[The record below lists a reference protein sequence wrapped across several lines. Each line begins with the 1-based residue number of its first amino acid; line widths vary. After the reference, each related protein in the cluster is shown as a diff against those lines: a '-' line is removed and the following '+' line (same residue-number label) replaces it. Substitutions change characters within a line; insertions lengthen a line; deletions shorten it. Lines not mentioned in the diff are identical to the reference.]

1 MTGSSRM
8 SSGPLTQSVISEE
21 DIVELTQSGF
31 YKTPRIVKGLDFLP
45 FARDVL
51 DCGNELYVKFRIN
64 HDADRILSFTRVYDL
79 GFDNSVLFEIKN
91 PPRNRIL
98 IENIEDFEFIQYR
111 PQTDWVAINMGNTK
125 RLGVNEFN
133 EFRIS
138 ETFRHLHPVIF
149 LRAGYF
155 WHVMGMEPTD
165 AEMDGE
171 KVWYLYLKRQDRDFM
186 IRVDFTS
193 DQKFIFNPL
202 SDSWSLDNPTVEI
215 TDIEEIK
222 KALKSEDVSEA
233 IVSGVPMRL
242 VRVQEIA
249 KGVLFFVFLDTSEA
263 RRYYYARRT
272 TKLRIVTNSENGNKE
287 YLLDHVK
294 AMYID

>member
-1 MTGSSRM
+1 M
-8 SSGPLTQSVISEE
+8 
-21 DIVELTQSGF
+21 ELTQSGF
-31 YKTPRIVKGLDFLP
+31 YKTPRIIKGLDFLP

-51 DCGNELYVKFRIN
+51 DCGNALYVKFRTN
-64 HDADRILSFTRVYDL
+64 HDADRILSCTRVFDL
-79 GFDNSVLFEIKN
+79 GFDNSVLFEIGN

-138 ETFRHLHPVIF
+138 ETFRRLHPVIF

-155 WHVMGMEPTD
+155 WHVMGIEPTD
-165 AEMDGE
+165 EEMDGE
-171 KVWYLYLKRQDRDFM
+171 KVWYLYLKRQDKDFM
-186 IRVDFTS
+186 VRVDFRG

-202 SDSWSLDNPTVEI
+202 SDSWSLDDPTVEI
-215 TDIEEIK
+215 TDLEQIK
-222 KALKSEDVSEA
+222 KSLKSEDVSEV

-242 VRVQEIA
+242 IRVQEIA
-249 KGVLFFVFLDTSEA
+249 KGVLFFVFLDTSES
-263 RRYYYARRT
+263 RRYYYARHT
-272 TKLRIVTNSENGNKE
+272 TKLRIVTNAENGRKE
-287 YLLDHVK
+287 YLLDHIK
-294 AMYID
+294 AMHID

>member
-1 MTGSSRM
+1 ML
-8 SSGPLTQSVISEE
+8 SGPLTSTVTSEE
-21 DIVELTQSGF
+21 DVVELTQSGF
-31 YKTPRIVKGLDFLP
+31 YKTPRIIKGLDFLP

-51 DCGNELYVKFRIN
+51 DCGNELYVKFRTN
-64 HDADRILSFTRVYDL
+64 RDADRILSLTRVFDL
-79 GFDNSVLFEIKN
+79 GFDDSVLFETKN
-91 PPRNRIL
+91 PLHNRIL

-133 EFRIS
+133 AFRIN
-138 ETFRHLHPVIF
+138 ETFQHLHPVIF

-165 AEMDGE
+165 AEANGN

-202 SDSWSLDNPTVEI
+202 SDSWSLDDPTQEI
-215 TDIEEIK
+215 TDLEGIK
-222 KALKSEDVSEA
+222 KALKSEDVSEV

-242 VRVQEIA
+242 IRVQEIA

-263 RRYYYARRT
+263 RRYYYARHT
-272 TKLRIVTNSENGNKE
+272 TKLRIVTDSETGEQK
-287 YLLDHVK
+287 YLLDHIK
-294 AMYID
+294 AMHID

>member
-1 MTGSSRM
+1 M
-8 SSGPLTQSVISEE
+8 
-21 DIVELTQSGF
+21 ELTDSGF
-31 YKTPRIVKGLDFLP
+31 YKTPRIIKGLDFLP

-51 DCGNELYVKFRIN
+51 DCGNELYVKFGTN
-64 HDADRILSFTRVYDL
+64 HDANRILSFTCVYDL
-79 GFDNSVLFEIKN
+79 GFDSSVLFEIQSKLHD
-91 PPRNRIL
+91 RIL

-125 RLGVNEFN
+125 RLGVSEFN
-133 EFRIS
+133 EFRIG

-149 LRAGYF
+149 LRNGYF

-202 SDSWSLDNPTVEI
+202 SDSWSLDNPTKEI
-215 TDIEEIK
+215 TDLEQIK
-222 KALKSEDVSEA
+222 KALKSDEVSEV

-242 VRVQEIA
+242 IRVQEIA
-249 KGVLFFVFLDTSEA
+249 KGVLFFVFLDAAEK
-263 RRYYYARRT
+263 RRYYYARHT
-272 TKLRIVTNSENGNKE
+272 TKLRIVTNVQKGIKE
-287 YLLDHVK
+287 YLLDHIK
-294 AMYID
+294 AMHID

>member
-1 MTGSSRM
+1 M
-8 SSGPLTQSVISEE
+8 
-21 DIVELTQSGF
+21 ELTDNGF
-31 YKTPRIVKGLDFLP
+31 YKTPRIIKGLDFLP

-51 DCGNELYVKFRIN
+51 DCGNALYIKFRVN
-64 HDADRILSFTRVYDL
+64 HDADRILSFTRVFDL

-91 PPRNRIL
+91 PLHNRIL

-125 RLGVNEFN
+125 RIGVNEFN

-202 SDSWSLDNPTVEI
+202 SDSWSLDNPTQEI
-215 TDIEEIK
+215 TDLEQIK
-222 KALKSEDVSEA
+222 KSLKSDEVFEV

-242 VRVQEIA
+242 IRVQEIA
-249 KGVLFFVFLDTSEA
+249 KGVLFFVFQDEEKNK
-263 RRYYYARRT
+263 RYYYARRT
-272 TKLRIVTNSENGNKE
+272 TKLRIVTDSETGECK
-287 YLLDHVK
+287 YLLDHIK
-294 AMYID
+294 AMHID